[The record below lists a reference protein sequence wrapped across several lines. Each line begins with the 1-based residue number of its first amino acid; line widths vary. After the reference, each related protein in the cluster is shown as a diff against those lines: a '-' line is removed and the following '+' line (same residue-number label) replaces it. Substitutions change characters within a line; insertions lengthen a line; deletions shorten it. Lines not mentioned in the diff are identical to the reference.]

1 MNYQIISDSSC
12 DLPTDI
18 AENKK
23 LIVVPFYVSFDDT
36 HYKKEIV
43 EVGIRDFYEEM
54 VANPKIFPKTSLPS
68 AQDYVDAFEPL
79 VKAGTPIGKTGVVDN
94 TAAVVGILLHDVLE
108 DRPQGT
114 VLKKA
119 YINTAVAEAH
129 AGIEYA
135 AAVKTALPM
144 VVFE

>member
-1 MNYQIISDSSC
+1 MSNMQFEQTMHAGDVQILKRRPFEGIALTLDFSGVSDT
-12 DLPTDI
+12 L
-18 AENKK
+18 NGKK
-23 LIVVPFYVSFDDT
+23 I
-36 HYKKEIV
+36 
-43 EVGIRDFYEEM
+43 
-54 VANPKIFPKTSLPS
+54 
-68 AQDYVDAFEPL
+68 